1 MRHTPTSERSA
12 VVHPLVPQKSM
23 GPIPYLLFYKRH
35 MEGFSQNVL
44 CARCVH
50 TLLHHFHPEVFW
62 SIFSITICKPKPTE
76 KSYYGNICTDY
87 MLWTFPIGL
96 QILMHNTR
104 GLCWCVAPRL
114 VLFHTS
120 KFGYILASISNAWTP
135 QQFLLKRA
143 CIKISIWFYG
153 DPSLVYQNHR
163 GTWVLLR
170 ETRLWL

>member
-12 VVHPLVPQKSM
+12 VVHPLVPQKSI
-23 GPIPYLLFYKRH
+23 GPIPYLLFHKRH
-35 MEGFSQNVL
+35 MESFSVL
-44 CARCVH
+44 AVCTRSY
-50 TLLHHFHPEVFW
+50 TTFTQKYSGQYFP
-62 SIFSITICKPKPTE
+62 SICKPKPTE
-76 KSYYGNICTDY
+76 KSYYGNMCTDS

-143 CIKISIWFYG
+143 YIKISIWFYG

-163 GTWVLLR
+163 GTWVLLW

>member
-12 VVHPLVPQKSM
+12 VVHPLVPQKSI

-35 MEGFSQNVL
+35 MEVFSQNVL

-62 SIFSITICKPKPTE
+62 SIFSITICMPQPTE

-104 GLCWCVAPRL
+104 GLCWCVAPP
-114 VLFHTS
+114 VQT
-120 KFGYILASISNAWTP
+120 
-135 QQFLLKRA
+135 
-143 CIKISIWFYG
+143 CIKIWLHFSIHIQRLDSPTVSSEKSVHKDFYM
-153 DPSLVYQNHR
+153 
-163 GTWVLLR
+163 VLR
-170 ETRLWL
+170 

>member
-35 MEGFSQNVL
+35 MEVFSQNVL

-50 TLLHHFHPEVFW
+50 TLLHPEVFW

-104 GLCWCVAPRL
+104 GLCWCVAPGL
-114 VLFHTS
+114 DLFHTS
-120 KFGYILASISNAWTP
+120 KFGYIFIHIQRLDSPTISSE
-135 QQFLLKRA
+135 KSVH
-143 CIKISIWFYG
+143 KDFYM
-153 DPSLVYQNHR
+153 
-163 GTWVLLR
+163 VLQ
-170 ETRLWL
+170 